1 MVREQV
7 EAIFGRGLSFLGWKT
22 KTLLSERVQGKQD
35 KGAKTDNKPE
45 KKMVKSC
52 KLPNHSDFLIARST
66 VPGYAS
72 WRNPD
77 EGSHFIQAL
86 CKVLDPEKGAFDDDL
101 LSLLVKAQDIV
112 ATKEMGN
119 KGYKQMPSF
128 TCQLTKKVLMN
139 KKKDNF

>member
-1 MVREQV
+1 MVREHV
-7 EAIFGRGLSFLGWKT
+7 VAIFGRGLSFLGWKT

-45 KKMVKSC
+45 KKMAKRC

-86 CKVLDPEKGAFDDDL
+86 CEVLDPDKGGRDDDL
-101 LSLLVKAQDIV
+101 LSLLVKAQGIV
-112 ATKEMGN
+112 ASKEIGER
-119 KGYKQMPSF
+119 YKQMPSF
-128 TCQLTKKVLMN
+128 TCQQGADEQEEGFL
-139 KKKDNF
+139 DNF